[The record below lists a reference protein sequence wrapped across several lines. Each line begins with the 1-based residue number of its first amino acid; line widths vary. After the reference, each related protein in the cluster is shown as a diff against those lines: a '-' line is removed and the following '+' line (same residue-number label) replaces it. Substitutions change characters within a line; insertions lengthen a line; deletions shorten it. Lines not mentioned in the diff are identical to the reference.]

1 MIKILTK
8 TWAVYLTLII
18 LLGIY
23 LSNPV
28 LLQTAKL
35 NTFDFYQTFGKNY
48 ESRSLV
54 LVDISDKALKKN
66 GQWPWK
72 RDLLGRT
79 IINAYKN
86 ISIIKTNYKNK
97 YIL

>member
-1 MIKILTK
+1 MIKKLTK
-8 TWAVYLTLII
+8 TWTVYLTLII

-35 NTFDFYQTFGKNY
+35 NTFDFYQKFGTNY

-66 GQWPWK
+66 GQWPY
-72 RDLLGRT
+72 RL
-79 IINAYKN
+79 
-86 ISIIKTNYKNK
+86 
-97 YIL
+97 